1 MYFIIIFSLSFYF
14 IQEATLF
21 MSEDI
26 FLLWNASLHMTVL
39 TVVHEGVTFKNNM
52 QNCCRD
58 DIGKKHI
65 KENSEESNVC
75 LFYLITF

>member
-1 MYFIIIFSLSFYF
+1 MYF

-39 TVVHEGVTFKNNM
+39 TVFHESVTFKNNI

-58 DIGKKHI
+58 DLGKNHI
-65 KENSEESNVC
+65 KENSEESNVYP
-75 LFYLITF
+75 FYLISF